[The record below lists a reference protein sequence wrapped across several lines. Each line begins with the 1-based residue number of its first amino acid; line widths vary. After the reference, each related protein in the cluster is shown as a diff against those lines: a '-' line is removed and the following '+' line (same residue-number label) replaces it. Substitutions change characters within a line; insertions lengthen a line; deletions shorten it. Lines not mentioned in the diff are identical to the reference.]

1 MVSASVMSPRGLAQH
16 EAAAS
21 SSSSAAVAEP
31 ELLDVSP
38 EVLDFLGVDFADL
51 NNTQGSQAVHR
62 GGSSLVELFKE
73 VAKIPNAKA
82 TLLPRF
88 KELGFTFRDII
99 HAYVAKNDELVR
111 VSMKLDAIKEA
122 FQDLTLSVSACRCGT
137 NGSCADCVCSKKDK
151 GYHFCTDRCGCGAK
165 CTRSQGK
172 QKSGLIKIALANADE
187 FAEKHLK
194 KLRKK
199 RKEARIKADAAVDA
213 ARKAVK
219 EAKQQR
225 KDAEK
230 RALEEEEERAKQ
242 EKARVRQ
249 MKERVKQVK
258 KAAESES
265 EEEKPKK
272 KKLGGK
278 KKKVVES
285 SSSEESESDS
295 SSESESE
302 SSSSSEEEQPK
313 KKRGGKRR

>member
-1 MVSASVMSPRGLAQH
+1 M
-16 EAAAS
+16 
-21 SSSSAAVAEP
+21 AEP

-51 NNTQGSQAVHR
+51 NNTKGSQAVHR

-82 TLLPRF
+82 TLLPKF
-88 KELGFTFRDII
+88 KELGFTFREII
-99 HAYVAKNDELVR
+99 HAYVAKNDELIR
-111 VSMKLDAIKEA
+111 VSKKLDNIKEA

-137 NGSCADCVCSKKDK
+137 NGSCAECVCSKKDK
-151 GYHFCTDRCGCGAK
+151 GFHFCTERCGCGGK

-172 QKSGLIKIALANADE
+172 SKSGLLKIALADADE

-199 RKEARIKADAAVDA
+199 RKEARLKADAAVDA

-219 EAKQQR
+219 EAKRQR
-225 KDAEK
+225 KEAEK
-230 RALEEEEERAKQ
+230 RALEEEEERTKQAKERAKQ
-242 EKARVRQ
+242 A
-249 MKERVKQVK
+249 KERK
-258 KAAESES
+258 KKVVESES
-265 EEEKPKK
+265 EEEEKPIK

-285 SSSEESESDS
+285 SSSESDE
-295 SSESESE
+295 SESESETE

-313 KKRGGKRR
+313 KKGGKRR